1 LKRAVVLLSG
11 GLDSMVCAGIA
22 REQGFSVVALTVD
35 YNQRHRVE
43 LDSAGEM
50 AALLADRHI
59 VLPLDLRAFGGSA
72 LTSDIAVPKDGV
84 GDGIPVTY
92 VPARNTI
99 FLSLALGLAEA
110 VGARDLFIGVNALD
124 YSGYPDCRPEFIAGF
139 EQLANVA
146 TKAGVEGER
155 FTIHAP
161 LQHMTKADIALE
173 ARRLDLDAALS
184 HSCYDPLPDGRHCG
198 RCDACRLRAKGF
210 VEAGIE
216 DPTVYAPLTPGMGER
231 EEPRSGEGRGER

>member
-1 LKRAVVLLSG
+1 VVLGRAEVRHPALKNAVVLLSG

-22 REQGFSVVALTVD
+22 RERGHPVIALTVD

-43 LDSAGEM
+43 IDAARAIA
-50 AALLADRHI
+50 AALAQRHI

-72 LTSDIAVPKDGV
+72 LTDDIDVPKEGV
-84 GDGIPVTY
+84 GEGIPVTY

-110 VGARDLFIGVNALD
+110 SGARDIFIGVNALD
-124 YSGYPDCRPEFIAGF
+124 YSGYPDCRPAFIAGF
-139 EQLANVA
+139 ERLANVA
-146 TKAGVEGER
+146 TKAGVEGDA

-161 LQHMTKADIALE
+161 LLQMSKAEIARE
-173 ARRLDLDAALS
+173 AQRLGLDPALS
-184 HSCYDPLPDGRHCG
+184 HSCYDPLADGRHCG

-210 VEAGIE
+210 AEARIE
-216 DPTVYAPLTPGMGER
+216 DPTVYA
-231 EEPRSGEGRGER
+231 